1 MQRVDRHA
9 VRARHA
15 HHTTEEAALHVGLRL
30 RVAVVQERVPVD
42 GRRAVAH
49 VVEIEERAP
58 GRLGPVDEGVARAR

>member
-15 HHTTEEAALHVGLRL
+15 HHAAEEASLHVGLRL

-58 GRLGPVDEGVARAR
+58 ERLGPVDEGVARAR